1 MPKTDMSNARFFDF
15 HFYKLLTLLSILLF
29 CLAGCD
35 FLKVQPKQSIGSEEA
50 LTTESDVKKALI
62 SAYDGIS
69 DAAIYGG
76 RYMVWPDFLA
86 DNGDLQYTGT
96 REQPSQIINKSI
108 LPSNSQITDGWTEAY
123 DAINITNNVLGSIN
137 QIEGEQERARVE
149 GEARLIRAAIY
160 FELVRLFAKPWNAGD
175 PTSNLGVPL
184 VLEPTRTIT
193 EENNV
198 TRNTVQEV
206 YEQVISDLSTA
217 RNQLPES
224 NGVFA
229 DTYVASALLS
239 RVYLM
244 QKKYQD
250 AAEAANR
257 VIQSGQFS
265 LAPTFADAFNNSE
278 DIPEYVFAIQ
288 ISAQDGINTLNDTY
302 AARQDGGTAAF
313 ETNITAQHLDRYV
326 PDDDRESFFYEDSET
341 GNTRTQKFQNA
352 ESSGANIP
360 IIRLAEMYL
369 TRAEANLR
377 DGSMIGASPV
387 EDINTIRER
396 AGLSKVNDVEVSDV
410 MRQRRL
416 ELSFEGNLLHDLQR
430 TDRSVGSI
438 PFDANRLVYPIP
450 QREIDTNPE
459 IQQNPGY

>member
-1 MPKTDMSNARFFDF
+1 
-15 HFYKLLTLLSILLF
+15 
-29 CLAGCD
+29 
-35 FLKVQPKQSIGSEEA
+35 
-50 LTTESDVKKALI
+50 
-62 SAYDGIS
+62 
-69 DAAIYGG
+69 
-76 RYMVWPDFLA
+76 
-86 DNGDLQYTGT
+86 
-96 REQPSQIINKSI
+96 
-108 LPSNSQITDGWTEAY
+108 
-123 DAINITNNVLGSIN
+123 
-137 QIEGEQERARVE
+137 
-149 GEARLIRAAIY
+149 
-160 FELVRLFAKPWNAGD
+160 
-175 PTSNLGVPL
+175 
-184 VLEPTRTIT
+184 
-193 EENNV
+193 
-198 TRNTVQEV
+198 
-206 YEQVISDLSTA
+206 
-217 RNQLPES
+217 
-224 NGVFA
+224 
-229 DTYVASALLS
+229 
-239 RVYLM
+239 M

-450 QREIDTNPE
+450 QREIDANPE